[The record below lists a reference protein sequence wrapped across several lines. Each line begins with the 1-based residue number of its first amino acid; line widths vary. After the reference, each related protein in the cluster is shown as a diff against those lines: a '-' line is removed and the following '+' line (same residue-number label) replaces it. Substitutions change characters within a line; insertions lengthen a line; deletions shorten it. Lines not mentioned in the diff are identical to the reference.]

1 MNDSLRIALIVLG
14 SYGIGSVS
22 FAVVMSRLFA
32 LPDPHSYG
40 SGNPGATNVLRTGHR
55 AAAALT
61 LLGDAGKGVVAVLL
75 ARWLWPDPEYTG
87 WTVPMAALAAF
98 IGHLYPIFH
107 RFQGGKGVATA
118 AGIYLALNPWLGAGV
133 LSTWLIMAVFFRI
146 SSLAALVAA
155 TSAPLYAAMLFGG
168 RPVTL
173 AIIPVTLFLLLR
185 HRENIRRLWAGTEPR
200 IGQKKS
206 SHSVVSPDQ
215 SQEGKSS

>member
-55 AAAALT
+55 AAAAFT

-75 ARWLWPDPEYTG
+75 ARWLWPDPEHTG

-168 RPVTL
+168 RPITL

-185 HRENIRRLWAGTEPR
+185 HRDNIRRLWAGTEPR

-206 SHSVVSPDQ
+206 SQSAASPDQ

>member
-55 AAAALT
+55 AAAAFT

-206 SHSVVSPDQ
+206 SHRVVSPDQ
-215 SQEGKSS
+215 SQEEKSS

>member
-55 AAAALT
+55 AAAAFT

-75 ARWLWPDPEYTG
+75 ARWLWPDPEYTR